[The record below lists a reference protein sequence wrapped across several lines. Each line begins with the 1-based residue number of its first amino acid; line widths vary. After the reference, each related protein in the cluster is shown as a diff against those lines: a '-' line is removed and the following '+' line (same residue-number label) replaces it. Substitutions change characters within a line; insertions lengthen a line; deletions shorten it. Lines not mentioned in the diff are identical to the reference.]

1 MGYGGGPSITGTY
14 NMDVLQVILLAV
26 VQGLTEFLPVSS
38 SAHLILIPIF
48 THHEDQGLAFD
59 IALHIGTLLAVL
71 YYFRRELRLM
81 IRDWCLSCIGRGQT
95 PQSRLLWAIGF
106 TTIPVGL
113 AGLLFNHYVSAYF
126 RDPIVIAIGMIV
138 FAFFLAFADKYAR
151 ETRSEYTLT
160 WKDVVIIGIAQA
172 LALIPGASRSGTTMT
187 AGLMVGLSRE
197 ASSRFSFLLS
207 IPVILLAGG
216 YEASKITTADWAQT
230 NASLFILGIALSAI
244 TAFAC
249 IHVFL
254 KLIERIGMMPFV
266 IYRLLLGVLLLI
278 LFW

>member
-1 MGYGGGPSITGTY
+1 
-14 NMDVLQVILLAV
+14 MDLLQVILLAV

-38 SAHLILIPIF
+38 SAHLILLSIV

-59 IALHIGTLLAVL
+59 IALHMGTLFAVL
-71 YYFRRELRLM
+71 FYFRRELRVM
-81 IRDWCLSCIGRGQT
+81 VRDWCLSCIGRGQT
-95 PQSRLLWAIGF
+95 PESRLMWMVGF

-113 AGLLFNHYVSAYF
+113 AGLFFNQYISAYL

-138 FAFFLAFADKYAR
+138 FAFFLAFADKYAG
-151 ETRSEYTLT
+151 ETRDEYQLT
-160 WKDVVIIGIAQA
+160 WKDVLVVGIAQA

-187 AGLMVGLSRE
+187 AGLLMGLSRE

-216 YEASKITTADWAQT
+216 YEASKMTVTDWV
-230 NASLFILGIALSAI
+230 SIEISFLVLGVLLSAI

-266 IYRLLLGVLLLI
+266 IYRLFLGGLLLF